1 MVMVRSAAK
10 KIRRKSQREAA
21 RLQKQADAL
30 LAMEE
35 DEEVHFKRPDAVP
48 DTPPVSRTDSPDQE
62 EKNDREAED
71 YTTVLEMVK
80 AVRDRLTALVLDNT
94 NIRAACDDLRRQCHS
109 QGVAF
114 GDLSR
119 LVKQTREDQEE
130 TRAYAH
136 EETGPHPSIR
146 PELLDAGGNLRARD
160 IGITWQDGDTFLHG
174 VRITGQRDNMED
186 NRRRPATAA
195 PYPPCPEELEYA
207 RRQPVMSTPCQQSH
221 GHPSGDTSTPGF
233 PRPVC
238 IEMSDTPAHHFTGPR
253 QEMSDTPA
261 HHFAGPRQEGRPAH
275 RPAAPIQRFNS
286 KSIGWPAWF
295 RHFRAVADVQG
306 WDKDQRALQM
316 VSYLDEKAMNVA
328 QELSD
333 RELYDYDALVGLLS
347 ARFDP
352 ASRVSAS
359 RSRFHGRTRRHQEDA
374 DSYADSITELCRLG
388 YPQSSP
394 ELRQELISEQFVR
407 GQSDPELKK
416 YLWVVIRTQKD
427 RKLQTLIEVCTDF
440 ASLSHTTSVHRPAE
454 QVFALEEDDDR
465 EEEEVFAVV
474 DRQQW
479 NTQRAAEPPLSPEL
493 QQMFALARR
502 MGYEMRPI
510 ARRFD
515 APRQTPG
522 PRSSPNKDYRA
533 PFRPRDYSRT
543 KCFSCG
549 QLGHTQVRCPKPDS
563 SLPFRPSGWVDRSSG
578 PQRGSGGPPQGNEV

>member
-1 MVMVRSAAK
+1 MVMVRSAVK
-10 KIRRKSQREAA
+10 KNRRKSQREAA

-35 DEEVHFKRPDAVP
+35 DEEVHIKRPDTVP
-48 DTPPVSRTDSPDQE
+48 DTPPVSRTNSPDRE
-62 EKNDREAED
+62 EEDDREAKD
-71 YTTVLEMVK
+71 YTAVLQMVK
-80 AVRDRLTALVLDNT
+80 TVRDRLTALVLDNT

-109 QGVAF
+109 QGVAS

-130 TRAYAH
+130 TRAYTH
-136 EETGPHPSIR
+136 EETGPHPRTR
-146 PELLDAGGNLRARD
+146 PELLDARGNLRARD

-174 VRITGQRDNMED
+174 VRITGQRDDMED
-186 NRRRPATAA
+186 NHRRTATAA

-253 QEMSDTPA
+253 QE
-261 HHFAGPRQEGRPAH
+261 GRPAH

-316 VSYLDEKAMNVA
+316 VSYLDVALNVA

-359 RSRFHGRTRRHQEDA
+359 RSRFHGRT
-374 DSYADSITELCRLG
+374 
-388 YPQSSP
+388 
-394 ELRQELISEQFVR
+394 
-407 GQSDPELKK
+407 
-416 YLWVVIRTQKD
+416 
-427 RKLQTLIEVCTDF
+427 
-440 ASLSHTTSVHRPAE
+440 
-454 QVFALEEDDDR
+454 
-465 EEEEVFAVV
+465 
-474 DRQQW
+474 
-479 NTQRAAEPPLSPEL
+479 
-493 QQMFALARR
+493 
-502 MGYEMRPI
+502 
-510 ARRFD
+510 
-515 APRQTPG
+515 
-522 PRSSPNKDYRA
+522 
-533 PFRPRDYSRT
+533 
-543 KCFSCG
+543 
-549 QLGHTQVRCPKPDS
+549 
-563 SLPFRPSGWVDRSSG
+563 
-578 PQRGSGGPPQGNEV
+578 

>member
-1 MVMVRSAAK
+1 MVMVKSAIK
-10 KIRRKSQREAA
+10 KSRRKSQREAA
-21 RLQKQADAL
+21 RVQRQTDAA

-35 DEEVHFKRPDAVP
+35 DEEILFKRPGTVP
-48 DTPPVSRTDSPDQE
+48 NTPRASQTNTPDPDDHE
-62 EKNDREAED
+62 EEPRD
-71 YTTVLEMVK
+71 YTAVLQMVK
-80 AVRDRLTALVLDNT
+80 TVQDQLTALVLDNT

-119 LVKQTREDQEE
+119 LVSQTREDQEE
-130 TRAYAH
+130 TRAYSH
-136 EETGPHPSIR
+136 GETGPHPRIR
-146 PELLDAGGNLRARD
+146 QELLDAGGNLRAWD
-160 IGITWQDGDTFLHG
+160 IGISWQDGETFLHG
-174 VRITGQRDNMED
+174 VRITGQKDDMGD
-186 NRRRPATAA
+186 NRPRPATAA
-195 PYPPCPEELEYA
+195 PYPPCPEELEDA
-207 RRQPVMSTPCQQSH
+207 RRQPAMSTPYQQSH
-221 GHPSGDTSTPGF
+221 EHPPSGMSTPGF

-238 IEMSDTPAHHFTGPR
+238 IEMSDTPT
-253 QEMSDTPA
+253 

-333 RELYDYDALVGLLS
+333 RELYNYDALVGLLS

-374 DSYADSITELCRLG
+374 DTYADSITELCRLG

-416 YLWVVIRTQKD
+416 YLWVVIRWRGRRNHLCHRSCNRCSLLRVAWATRCD
-427 RKLQTLIEVCTDF
+427 RLRDALTLLDRHRALDRPRIRIIALHLDHVITPG
-440 ASLSHTTSVHRPAE
+440 LSVS
-454 QVFALEEDDDR
+454 
-465 EEEEVFAVV
+465 AVV
-474 DRQQW
+474 SW
-479 NTQRAAEPPLSPEL
+479 VIPK
-493 QQMFALARR
+493 FV
-502 MGYEMRPI
+502 
-510 ARRFD
+510 
-515 APRQTPG
+515 APNRIHLCRSGQVDGWTGRTDPSEVVEDPHRETKYRPG
-522 PRSSPNKDYRA
+522 PNPHW
-533 PFRPRDYSRT
+533 PV
-543 KCFSCG
+543 C
-549 QLGHTQVRCPKPDS
+549 H
-563 SLPFRPSGWVDRSSG
+563 
-578 PQRGSGGPPQGNEV
+578 

>member
-1 MVMVRSAAK
+1 MAMRSAIK
-10 KIRRKSQREAA
+10 KNKRKSQREAA
-21 RLQKQADAL
+21 RLQKQADAD

-35 DEEVHFKRPDAVP
+35 DEEIHFNRPETIP
-48 DTPPVSRTDSPDQE
+48 DTPRVSRNNTPDPE
-62 EKNDREAED
+62 DEDRGETD
-71 YTTVLEMVK
+71 YTVVLEMVK
-80 AVRDRLTALVLDNT
+80 TVRDTLAALILDNT

-119 LVKQTREDQEE
+119 LVKQSQEDQEE
-130 TRAYAH
+130 TRAYTQ
-136 EETGPHPSIR
+136 EETRPHPRIR
-146 PELLDAGGNLRARD
+146 PELIDGGGNLRAED

-174 VRITGQRDNMED
+174 VRIAGRREDMED

-195 PYPPCPEELEYA
+195 PYPPCREEMEDA
-207 RRQPVMSTPCQQSH
+207 RRRPAMSTPYPQSREH
-221 GHPSGDTSTPGF
+221 LSGDTSTPGF

-238 IEMSDTPAHHFTGPR
+238 IEMSN
-253 QEMSDTPA
+253 TPA

-275 RPAAPIQRFNS
+275 RPAAPIQRFNN
-286 KSIGWPAWF
+286 KTIGWPAWF
-295 RHFRAVADVQG
+295 RHFKAVADVHG
-306 WDKDQRALQM
+306 WDKNQRALQM

-328 QELSD
+328 QELTD
-333 RELYDYDALVGLLS
+333 RELYDYDVLVKLLS
-347 ARFDP
+347 DQFDP

-374 DSYADSITELCRLG
+374 DTYADAITELCRLG

-416 YLWVVIRTQKD
+416 YLWVVIRTQTDK
-427 RKLQTLIEVCTDF
+427 KLQTLIEV
-440 ASLSHTTSVHRPAE
+440 RPAE

-465 EEEEVFAVV
+465 EEEMFAVV

-502 MGYEMRPI
+502 MGYEMRSI

-515 APRQTPG
+515 APRRTPG
-522 PRSSPNKDYRA
+522 PQSSLNKEYRA

-563 SLPFRPSGWVDRSSG
+563 SLPFRPSGWIDRSDG
-578 PQRGSGGPPQGNEV
+578 PQRRNGGPPQGNKILAGT

>member
-1 MVMVRSAAK
+1 MVQNLRDKLSA
-10 KIRRKSQREAA
+10 
-21 RLQKQADAL
+21 L
-30 LAMEE
+30 
-35 DEEVHFKRPDAVP
+35 
-48 DTPPVSRTDSPDQE
+48 
-62 EKNDREAED
+62 N
-71 YTTVLEMVK
+71 
-80 AVRDRLTALVLDNT
+80 LDNT
-94 NIRAACDDLRRQCHS
+94 NIRAACDALRRQCHS

-114 GDLSR
+114 GDLSQ
-119 LVKQTREDQEE
+119 LVKQSLEGRQYQQP
-130 TRAYAH
+130 R
-136 EETGPHPSIR
+136 EETGRPYPLIR
-146 PELLDAGGNLRARD
+146 PELIDGRGNLRAED
-160 IGITWQDGDTFLHG
+160 IGITWQGGDTFLHG
-174 VRITGQRDNMED
+174 VRVAGPRENMED
-186 NRRRPATAA
+186 PRHRPAMST
-195 PYPPCPEELEYA
+195 PYPPGREDIEDTRHRPA
-207 RRQPVMSTPCQQSH
+207 MSTPYPPGREDIEDTRHRPAMSTPYPP
-221 GHPSGDTSTPGF
+221 GREHPSCDMSTPRF

-238 IEMSDTPAHHFTGPR
+238 IEMSDTPTHRTG
-253 QEMSDTPA
+253 
-261 HHFAGPRQEGRPAH
+261 QEGRPSH
-275 RPAAPIQRFNS
+275 RPAAPIQRFNN
-286 KSIGWPAWF
+286 KTIGWPAWF
-295 RHFRAVADVQG
+295 RHFKAVADVHG

-333 RELYDYDALVGLLS
+333 RELYDYDVLVKLLGD
-347 ARFDP
+347 RFDP

-374 DSYADSITELCRLG
+374 DTYADSITELCRLG

-440 ASLSHTTSVHRPAE
+440 ASLSHTASVHRPAE
-454 QVFALEEDDDR
+454 QVFAVEEEDSQ
-465 EEEEVFAVV
+465 EEEMFAVV

-479 NTQRAAEPPLSPEL
+479 NTRRAAEPPLSPDL

-510 ARRFD
+510 ARRLD
-515 APRQTPG
+515 APRQMPG
-522 PRSSPNKDYRA
+522 PQSSPNKEYRA

-563 SLPFRPSGWVDRSSG
+563 SLPFRPDGWIDRSDG
-578 PQRGSGGPPQGNEV
+578 PQRRNGGSPQGNEI